1 MKEKE
6 MVSEDIEK
14 EYISPE
20 IITYSSKEIIELIGP
35 AKACVTPV

>member
-6 MVSEDIEK
+6 IVVKDGEK
-14 EYISPE
+14 EYTSPE

-35 AKACVTPV
+35 AKACATPV